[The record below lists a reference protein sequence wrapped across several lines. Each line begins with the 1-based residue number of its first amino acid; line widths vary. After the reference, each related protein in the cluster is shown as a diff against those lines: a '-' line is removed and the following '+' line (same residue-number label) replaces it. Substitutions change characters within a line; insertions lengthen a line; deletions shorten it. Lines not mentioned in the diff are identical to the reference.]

1 MNKKISLKEITE
13 ETLIDFL
20 KLKVAEGQD
29 QFVAP
34 NAVSIAQAH
43 FSDKAWFRGI
53 YADDTPV
60 GFIMVSIDKK
70 EEEYFL
76 WRLMIGKDFQ
86 RMGYGKVAVLELI
99 EFLKNEYSA
108 KKLLVSCVPKDGG
121 PEPFY
126 AKLGFVPTGEYD
138 DGEKIMILDIW
149 KNEIVL

>member
-1 MNKKISLKEITE
+1 MDKKISLREITE

-20 KLKVAEGQD
+20 KLKVSKEQEK
-29 QFVAP
+29 FVAP

-60 GFIMVSIDKK
+60 GFIMVSIDQEK
-70 EEEYFL
+70 EEYFI

-86 RMGYGKVAVLELI
+86 RMGYGKIAVLKLI
-99 EFLKNEYSA
+99 DFLKSEYSA
-108 KKLLVSCVPKDGG
+108 EKLLVSCVPEDGG

-126 AKLGFVPTGEYD
+126 LKLGFTPTGEYD
-138 DGEKIMILDIW
+138 GGEKIMIIDIW
-149 KNEIVL
+149 NIK